1 MAKQNNNQPKSS
13 APKTAPKGRKP
24 SAAGKNKATQKSK
37 SQPKKKPESKELM
50 QGISNSPAGQKQ
62 KRYYKNAAAAA
73 RKPAGKKRKKATPPL
88 KIAFLGG
95 LNEVALCVQRR
106 HAAGRLRAF
115 VPRPG
120 NVRH

>member
-13 APKTAPKGRKP
+13 APKTVQKGRKP

-73 RKPAGKKRKKATPPL
+73 HPRPQARPSG
-88 KIAFLGG
+88 
-95 LNEVALCVQRR
+95 
-106 HAAGRLRAF
+106 GRLS
-115 VPRPG
+115 
-120 NVRH
+120 

>member
-50 QGISNSPAGQKQ
+50 QSISDSPAGQKQ

-95 LNEVALCVQRR
+95 LNEVGKNMTLYACNGDMLLVD
-106 HAAGRLRAF
+106 
-115 VPRPG
+115 
-120 NVRH
+120 